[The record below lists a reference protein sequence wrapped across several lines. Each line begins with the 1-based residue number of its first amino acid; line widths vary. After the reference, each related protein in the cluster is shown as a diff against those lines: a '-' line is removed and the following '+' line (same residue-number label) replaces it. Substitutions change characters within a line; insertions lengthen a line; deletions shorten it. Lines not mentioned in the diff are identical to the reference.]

1 MIVTIPSK
9 LYKQV
14 LSDSLGTDN
23 FHALRMVPNIKEKKE
38 ISFIHFV
45 ELKLS

>member
-14 LSDSLGTDN
+14 LSDSLPTDN
-23 FHALRMVPNIKEKKE
+23 FHALRVVPNIKEKRE